1 MNKQWY
7 KSKTLWFNVLT
18 VILAVAY
25 HFGYQPNDVVIAN
38 VGAVF
43 ANPFFIGAVNL
54 VLRWLTNKGIVFTQP
69 TTGVVDS
76 IPTHTT

>member
-18 VILAVAY
+18 VIVAVVA
-25 HFGYQPNDVVIAN
+25 HFGYQPNDVVTAN
-38 VGAVF
+38 VEAIF

-69 TTGVVDS
+69 TTGTIDNL
-76 IPTHTT
+76 PTNVT